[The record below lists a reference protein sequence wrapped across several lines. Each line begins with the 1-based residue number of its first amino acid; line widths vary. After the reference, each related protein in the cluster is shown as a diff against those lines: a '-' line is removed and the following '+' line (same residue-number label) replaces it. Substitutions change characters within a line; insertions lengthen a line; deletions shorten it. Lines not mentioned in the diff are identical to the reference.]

1 MTRATA
7 PSRRLGGVA
16 LAGSLLALVPLAQ
29 TISSPKEPVIVTGS
43 GKVRPANS
51 VVRPWREPL
60 HWAAVEDLDGV
71 PIPLRQEIAAVRKAW
86 IAADAAQREAKDSSE
101 AWPADDRAPSLRR
114 ARVPDRGRLGSLELW
129 WLSGPL
135 GGELRSMLWLRDGE
149 TGERTTRPA
158 DLRSPGDALNAHELW
173 VGDLELDGEL
183 ELVLR
188 VRSDEQLVFRE
199 SFLAVNDDLDV
210 SEELTWAPLEID
222 AHLAANYRWMLRR
235 ELRPTGSLGLI
246 ATTWLVDLDGERRA
260 LPCAVADLMRNERA
274 GAHRPYE
281 LAGVDWA
288 PGFELARF
296 VATGSALL
304 ERDAAY
310 FGDPLR

>member
-1 MTRATA
+1 MTRASA

-16 LAGSLLALVPLAQ
+16 LAGSLLALVPLTQ
-29 TISSPKEPVIVTGS
+29 TFSSPDESEFVLGS
-43 GKVRPANS
+43 GRGRLANS
-51 VVRPWREPL
+51 VMRPWREPL
-60 HWAAVEDLDGV
+60 HWAAVGSLEAA

-86 IAADAAQREAKDSSE
+86 VTADNSQRGGAAPGDEWLAE
-101 AWPADDRAPSLRR
+101 DRAPSLRR

-135 GGELRSMLWLRDGE
+135 GDELRSVLWLRDGE
-149 TGERTTRPA
+149 TGERTTQPA
-158 DLRSPGDALNAHELW
+158 DLRSPGGALNAHELW
-173 VGDLELDGEL
+173 MGDLELDGDFEL
-183 ELVLR
+183 ILR
-188 VRSDEQLVFRE
+188 VRSDEGLVFRE
-199 SFLAVNDDLDV
+199 SFLEPGEDLNV
-210 SEELTWAPLEID
+210 TTELTWAPLEID
-222 AHLAANYRWMLRR
+222 AHLASNYRWMLRR

-260 LPCAVADLMRNERA
+260 LPCAVADLLRNERA
-274 GAHRPYE
+274 GVHRPYE

>member
-1 MTRATA
+1 MTRASA
-7 PSRRLGGVA
+7 PSRRLGRVA

-29 TISSPKEPVIVTGS
+29 TFSSPKEPVIVTGS

-60 HWAAVEDLDGV
+60 HWAAVGSLEAV

-86 IAADAAQREAKDSSE
+86 VAADASQREGAAPGDE
-101 AWPADDRAPSLRR
+101 WLAEDRAPSLRR
-114 ARVPDRGRLGSLELW
+114 ARVADRGRLGSLELW

-135 GGELRSMLWLRDGE
+135 GDELRSVLWLRDGE
-149 TGERTTRPA
+149 TGERTTQPA

-173 VGDLELDGEL
+173 MGDLELDGAF

-188 VRSDEQLVFRE
+188 VRSDEGLVFRE
-199 SFLAVNDDLDV
+199 SFLEPGEDLNLTT
-210 SEELTWAPLEID
+210 ELTWAPLEVD

-260 LPCAVADLMRNERA
+260 LPCAVADLLRTERD
-274 GAHRPYE
+274 GVRGPYE

>member
-1 MTRATA
+1 MSRALA

-16 LAGSLLALVPLAQ
+16 LAGGLCALVPVLQ
-29 TISSPKEPVIVTGS
+29 TFTPPKGQVIVTGAGAS
-43 GKVRPANS
+43 GQALTS
-51 VVRPWREPL
+51 VQPWREPL
-60 HWAAVEDLDGV
+60 HWAAVDDLDAV
-71 PIPLRQEIAAVRKAW
+71 PIPLRQEIAAVRKTW
-86 IAADAAQREAKDSSE
+86 VTADAARPGAPETDAE
-101 AWPADDRAPSLRR
+101 WPAEERAPSLRR

-135 GGELRSMLWLRDGE
+135 GDELRSVLWLRDGE
-149 TGERTTRPA
+149 TGERTTLPA
-158 DLRSPGDALNAHELW
+158 DLRSPGDELNSHELW
-173 VGDLELDGEL
+173 MGDLELDGEL

-188 VRSDEQLVFRE
+188 VRSDEGLVFRE
-199 SFLAVNDDLDV
+199 SFLQVDD
-210 SEELTWAPLEID
+210 ELNATAELSWAPLEVD

-260 LPCAVADLMRNERA
+260 LPCAVADLLRTERD
-274 GAHRPYE
+274 GVRGPYE
-281 LAGVDWA
+281 LAGVDWS